1 MLADFAL
8 VSLFSKL
15 KSKESFIVD
24 DNVFSKLNGF
34 QIFLIVLIIFFAIL
48 RIAASTIVAYRCNI
62 NENIIVKILIC
73 IFAFLFSEIYVPY
86 YLIKYDILGRKCK
99 NNYIVKQSRKNS
111 NNNYIVKR

>member
-1 MLADFAL
+1 MLADFVL
-8 VSLFSKL
+8 VSLFSK
-15 KSKESFIVD
+15 SQENFID

-34 QIFLIVLIIFFAIL
+34 QIFLIVLIIFFGIL

-86 YLIKYDILGRKCK
+86 YLIKYDILGRKCR